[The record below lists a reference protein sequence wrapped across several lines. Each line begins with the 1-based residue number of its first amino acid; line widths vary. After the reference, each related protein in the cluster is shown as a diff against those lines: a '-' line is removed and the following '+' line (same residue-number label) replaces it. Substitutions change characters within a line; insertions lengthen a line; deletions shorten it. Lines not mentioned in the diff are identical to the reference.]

1 MTSSSLCPARASH
14 VTTRTVLLA
23 ALLIICAC
31 NGESN
36 GTDAGGPTRS
46 WHVMQEGLAGVVLS
60 VWGTSSKDVWIAG
73 ADGGSGGLAAHFDGS
88 SWEMLDAG
96 AGDLWWVFGPD
107 SETVWF
113 VGAKGR
119 VLRHKRSDKSFTT
132 IDTTV
137 KDATLF
143 GIWGPPA
150 GPWYAVGGHIPP
162 AMGPPVALRI
172 EGDTATEVQDLP
184 AGLVDNEVFFKVWG
198 TSADDVWIISDKG
211 SVLHLENSTWSRQ
224 ALPDNPRLI
233 TVHGSSD
240 DMVIVGG
247 LSNAVIFERTGNKW
261 EEVAPPYLPSL
272 NGVFVTPEG
281 KAFASGFSG
290 LTLERTNGIWTQLP
304 KGPKSQDWH
313 GAWIDDN
320 GDYYAAGGDFFNLS
334 DGAVYRYGL

>member
-1 MTSSSLCPARASH
+1 